1 MNFIDL
7 VRLIQITIFSLLSLI
22 KPKNYIGLRSKIQI
36 QKRNRVGILFQQES
50 MKRQFK
56 KQ

>member
-22 KPKNYIGLRSKIQI
+22 KPKNYIGLRSIIQI